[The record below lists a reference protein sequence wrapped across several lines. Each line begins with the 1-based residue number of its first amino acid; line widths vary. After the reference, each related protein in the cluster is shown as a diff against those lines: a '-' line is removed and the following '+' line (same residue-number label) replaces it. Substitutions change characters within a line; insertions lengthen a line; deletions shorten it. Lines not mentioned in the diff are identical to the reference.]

1 MMYEDKRIRR
11 VLLFMPGDSLRKIAK
26 GASLGVDSIIM
37 DLEDGVASNNKAE
50 ARETVLYALTSAG
63 IDFGNTE
70 RLVRV
75 NDPSSGFQEQDV
87 AVTIKGKPDGYV
99 LPKVESAREVQ
110 EFCHLLMEHELK
122 LGYPL
127 GEIKVL
133 TVIETARGVVAMREI
148 AQSDQRLVAL
158 VFGAEDLAGDIGA
171 VRSPMGMEVFYA
183 RSKLIIHAAA
193 YGLQAIDTPFVD
205 LHDTEGLRQQTRDA
219 VQMGYTGKLA
229 IHPKQIGP
237 ILDEFTPSAEELAA
251 AEQLIAAHE
260 EYQANGT
267 GVFVYEGRMVDM
279 PMIRAARRV
288 VARASSSNEKVQKKT
303 S

>member
-1 MMYEDKRIRR
+1 MYEDKRIRR
-11 VLLFMPGDSLRKIAK
+11 VLLFMPGDSLRKITK

-37 DLEDGVASNNKAE
+37 DLEDGVALNNKKE
-50 ARETVLYALTSAG
+50 AREVVLHALASG
-63 IDFGNTE
+63 EIEFGDTE

-75 NDPSSGFQEQDV
+75 NEAAHGWREEDV

-122 LGYPL
+122 LGFPL

-133 TVIETARGVVAMREI
+133 AVIETARGVVAMRDV
-148 AQSDQRLVAL
+148 AQSDQRMVAL

-171 VRSPMGMEVFYA
+171 MRSAAGMEIFYA

-193 YGLQAIDTPFVD
+193 FGLQAIDTPFVD
-205 LHDTEGLRQQTRDA
+205 LEDMEGLRRETQEA

-229 IHPKQIGP
+229 IHPNQISS
-237 ILDEFTPSAEELAA
+237 ILEIFTPSDEDVAA
-251 AEQLIAAHE
+251 AERLIAAHE
-260 EYQANGT
+260 DYQANGT
-267 GVFVYEGRMVDM
+267 GVFVFEGRMVDM

-288 VARASSSNEKVQKKT
+288 LDRAKAAGKGYID
-303 S
+303 